1 MISVQC
7 RPVLQSQSISS
18 YFLLVVVWLQLIPSP
33 SHQPMQYVS
42 ARPAPLYPCSY
53 LPQHKQLLQNSL
65 SKLFLIIMCTVQC
78 TPVYQNNYQADLWH
92 DTNNNYSS
100 FFAQHQDHCSDHPAH
115 HTISTKSVSHR
126 EEPRIRESS
135 SSPQVTSIGL
145 WSPHHPFPPFK
156 YFLHFE
162 VRWEWAEE
170 AGEAQFLVIDCGLC
184 SSKLVLAE
192 QAGAGAA
199 GPGWLPKLKF
209 LCNGKFRKL
218 RWLESH
224 LTASSH
230 TSSSLD
236 WFHLTSL

>member
-1 MISVQC
+1 M
-7 RPVLQSQSISS
+7 
-18 YFLLVVVWLQLIPSP
+18 Y
-33 SHQPMQYVS
+33 S
-42 ARPAPLYPCSY
+42 A
-53 LPQHKQLLQNSL
+53 H
-65 SKLFLIIMCTVQC
+65 QC
-78 TPVYQNNYQADLWH
+78 TPVYQDNYQADLWH